1 MARPKLDPKVKKA
14 RYEKA
19 QQEAKKLN
27 RKLPSPHVY
36 AYATE
41 SGKLVV

>member
-1 MARPKLDPKVKKA
+1 MGRSEGSIMARPKLDPKIRKA

-27 RKLPSPHVY
+27 RKLSSHM
-36 AYATE
+36 
-41 SGKLVV
+41 